1 MKSLRKYTLW
11 LVGIIIGFT
20 VFNLLFSKEEVNYS
34 NIISM
39 LTWTALYTFI
49 LGFGNGFLAHI
60 LNKYYDWYKDTT
72 KRVIAAVIYTII
84 YSFIGSVIVLT
95 IMLVIPGKVQFIDLF
110 KPRFIN
116 QHIVTTVISMVISL
130 FFHLRGFLIDWK
142 AQVKQ
147 NEEIKRK
154 QLEYEL
160 ASLQK
165 QMDAHFL
172 FNSLSVLRE
181 VILEDQ
187 ELATRFVEDFSGVY
201 RYIVQNSSKT
211 RVSLG
216 EELAF
221 IKQYIF
227 LHETRFE
234 DAIVVT
240 YDLKQCDETK
250 QILPLSVQIAVEN
263 AIRHNVFSDK
273 APLKIDITCIGGS
286 IFVKNNLNIKAKSEG
301 AGMALKN
308 LRSRLELISER
319 NIHIER
325 TQAYYQIEIPFV

>member
-1 MKSLRKYTLW
+1 MKSLKKYTLW
-11 LVGIIIGFT
+11 LGGIIIGITLIDFIFFSEART
-20 VFNLLFSKEEVNYS
+20 FNAIK
-34 NIISM
+34 SM
-39 LTWTALYTFI
+39 LVWTALYTFV
-49 LGFGNGFLAHI
+49 LGFGNGMLAQV
-60 LNKYYDWYKDTT
+60 LNKYYDWYTETT
-72 KRVIAAVIYTII
+72 KRVLAGFIYTII
-84 YSFIGSVIVLT
+84 YSVIGSIIVLT
-95 IMLVIPGKVQFIDLF
+95 IMLVIPGKIEFLDLF

-116 QHIVTTVISMVISL
+116 NHIVTTVISVVISL

-142 AQVKQ
+142 AQVKL

-154 QLEYEL
+154 QLESEL

-187 ELATRFVEDFSGVY
+187 TLAAKFVEDFSSVY
-201 RYIVQNSSKT
+201 RYIVQNSSKK

-216 EELAF
+216 EELTF
-221 IKQYIF
+221 IKQYVF

-234 DAIVVT
+234 DAIFVN
-240 YDLKQCDETK
+240 YDLKDCDDTK

-273 APLKIDITCIGGS
+273 DPLIIDITCIGQS
-286 IFVKNNLNIKAKSEG
+286 IFVKNNLSAKANSEG

-308 LRSRLELISER
+308 LESRLHLISDR
-319 NIHIER
+319 TIHIDR
-325 TQAYYQIEIPFV
+325 TQSYYQIEIPFV